1 MHKIHDFPRVKNKA
15 NTNRDKSKALVRE
28 IRIY

>member
-1 MHKIHDFPRVKNKA
+1 MHRTHDFPQVKNKA
-15 NTNRDKSKALVRE
+15 NTSRDKSKALVRE